1 MTTQQLFAQ
10 GTEAFVRYQAELKD
24 GTTFQNME
32 YIQVP
37 AYAIPCIEGRAGK
50 LTAVEEAAH

>member
-24 GTTFQNME
+24 GTTFQNTE
-32 YIQVP
+32 YIQVEL
-37 AYAIPCIEGRAGK
+37 ACDFACGLELHAGH
-50 LTAVEEAAH
+50 AVTW

>member
-37 AYAIPCIEGRAGK
+37 AYAIPCIEGRRETDRG
-50 LTAVEEAAH
+50 